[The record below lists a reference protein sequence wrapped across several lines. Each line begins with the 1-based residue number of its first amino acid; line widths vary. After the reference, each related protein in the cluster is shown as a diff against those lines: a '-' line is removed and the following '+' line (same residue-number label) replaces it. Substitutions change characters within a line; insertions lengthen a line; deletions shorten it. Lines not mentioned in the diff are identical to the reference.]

1 MSAGKSA
8 EENHLVLQVM
18 QSYII
23 GTKYVNI
30 KNA

>member
-8 EENHLVLQVM
+8 EENQLVLQVM